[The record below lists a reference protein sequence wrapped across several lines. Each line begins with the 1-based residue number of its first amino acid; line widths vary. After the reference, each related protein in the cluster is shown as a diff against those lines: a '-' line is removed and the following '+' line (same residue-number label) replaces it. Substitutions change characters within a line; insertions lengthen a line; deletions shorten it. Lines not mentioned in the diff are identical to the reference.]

1 MIVYIVVVLVMGLG
15 YYSLLSKYTELWNS
29 IIPLTIDD
37 SFVTSVTIVIPFR
50 NEAQN
55 LGALIKSL
63 NDLELGHHQVEVLF
77 INDHSTDNSVNVIA
91 DNAISLKY
99 NVLNNSLTG
108 KKEALKLA
116 WQHASGDIVLQTD
129 ADCVLPSTWL
139 VSMLHPFAN
148 EKVQLVSGPV
158 DFYATT
164 NFWSKMVRLDFNAL
178 IAIGAAHITWKK
190 PMLCNGANLAYRKT
204 VLESFKYKEN
214 KASGD
219 DIYLLQHVH
228 LSAPEGICFNQTQD
242 AIVMTSG
249 PQHFREFWNQ
259 RIRWASKNGD
269 YDLKQNTVI
278 LAFVWFYN
286 VVIVLSFLSLN
297 SVGYTV
303 VAFLVVLKV
312 LAENKFYRSF
322 SSFFSLSG
330 WFKTIL
336 LGQPFH
342 ILYMAILPPLSQV
355 IKYQWKERKVK

>member
-1 MIVYIVVVLVMGLG
+1 MIVYIIVVLVMGLG

-37 SFVTSVTIVIPFR
+37 SFVTSVTIVVPFR

-178 IAIGAAHITWKK
+178 IAIGAAHIAWGK
-190 PMLCNGANLAYRKT
+190 PMLCNGANLAYRKNI
-204 VLESFKYKEN
+204 LQSFDYREN

-219 DIYLLQHVH
+219 DIYLMQHVH
-228 LSAPEGICFNQTQD
+228 ATSLEGICFNKKQD
-242 AIVMTSG
+242 AMVMTSG
-249 PQHFREFWNQ
+249 PQHFREFLNQ

-269 YDLKQNTVI
+269 YDLKQNTRV
-278 LAFVWFYN
+278 LAFVWLYN
-286 VVIVLSFLSLN
+286 LVILLSFLSFSSL
-297 SVGYTV
+297 GCT
-303 VAFLVVLKV
+303 AAALLVVLKV
-312 LAENKFYRSF
+312 LAEDKFYSSF
-322 SSFFSLSG
+322 SSFFSLLG

-336 LGQPFH
+336 IGQPFH
-342 ILYMAILPPLSQV
+342 IMYMAILPPLSQV
-355 IKYQWKERKVK
+355 LKYQWKERKLK

>member
-15 YYSLLSKYTELWNS
+15 YYSLLSKYTELWN
-29 IIPLTIDD
+29 ITIPLTIDD

-116 WQHASGDIVLQTD
+116 WQHAYGDIVLQTD

-139 VSMLHPFAN
+139 VSMLHHFAQ

-178 IAIGAAHITWKK
+178 IAIGAAHIAWGK
-190 PMLCNGANLAYRKT
+190 PMLCNGANLAYRKNI
-204 VLESFKYKEN
+204 LQSFDYREN

-219 DIYLLQHVH
+219 DIYLMQHVH
-228 LSAPEGICFNQTQD
+228 ATSLDGICFNKKQD
-242 AIVMTSG
+242 AMVMTSG
-249 PQHFREFWNQ
+249 PQHFREFLNQ

-269 YDLKQNTVI
+269 YDLKQNTRV
-278 LAFVWFYN
+278 LAFVWLYN
-286 VVIVLSFLSLN
+286 LVILLSFLSFSSL
-297 SVGYTV
+297 GCT
-303 VAFLVVLKV
+303 AAALLVVLKV
-312 LAENKFYRSF
+312 LAEDKFYSSF
-322 SSFFSLSG
+322 SSFFSLLG

-336 LGQPFH
+336 IGQPFH
-342 ILYMAILPPLSQV
+342 IMYMAILPPLSQV
-355 IKYQWKERKVK
+355 LKYQWKERKLK